1 MATEAI
7 QSEYQILFND
17 AVKSVNT
24 FINTLDS
31 KLASVGSSTKSD
43 ISSKIESGFDGLGG
57 RLGRIFDTAFG
68 TVLGGAI
75 QNGIGQINNLLTSGF
90 DATINFDAQ
99 ISSIKALT
107 GATGAELEKIKNAS
121 LQAGKDTKFSA
132 LEAAQGFEELLKAGV
147 SLDAILAGGLT
158 GALDLA
164 VAGGI
169 AVGDAAEIAST
180 GLNTFAKDGLSVT
193 RVADILAGTANAS
206 ATSVGEL
213 KFALSSVG
221 VVSAQASQSLE
232 STSIALGIFAQNGL
246 KGSDAGTSLK
256 TFLNNLIP
264 TTKRARETLTD
275 LGIVLA
281 DGTNKF
287 INANGSFKSLSEI
300 SQVLTDATLNLSD
313 SQKSLALETVFGS
326 DAVRAAS
333 ILAKTGSV
341 EFTKFADAINKIK
354 AADVAKEKLNNL
366 KGAFE
371 TLKGSIET
379 NQILLL
385 GGLQPAL
392 TQLTKGFDGFINS
405 IDFSKVGESLSSFVS
420 TAIKESTNLF
430 NLLFNGEFTGLFGLE
445 EDNSAID
452 FLNQIRNTALGL
464 YDVLFSGTINN
475 TPIFGLAED
484 SGVVTFLIDLRNT
497 ITGIVDI
504 LFFNKYDRNLFGIGE
519 DSKVAEFFFN
529 IRDTFL
535 KTTDLVRKNPL
546 DFSFPDLKPIIES
559 IAGLGNSVIPL
570 VDKIGNSTVFKT
582 VVGSIA
588 LIADA
593 IIRIGLP
600 ALIDQITNL
609 FILISSNQSVL
620 DSLLIAVTGIGAG
633 FATFSIL
640 ASVTATVTALS
651 TALTLAGGV
660 AGIFAAG
667 LTFVTAPIT
676 LIAIGIGLLVVGV
689 ILLYKNW
696 DIVTKFLTDSWNTV
710 SKFLVDGFNS
720 VVSSLTSF
728 GSSVQKGFEDA
739 FNGVKDIVSNVFNS
753 VVSSVTGFISNIVTG
768 ITNFSLTLFTAVQAF
783 FQPIIDIF
791 TNVFG
796 IIGNIINLGWLFL
809 QGLFV
814 TAIQSIIAIFTGN
827 FDQLGVIWNNFFVF
841 VGQLLQAFVTGTQAK
856 FKEIGDVVLGVLND
870 FFDNVKIIFQAGL
883 DLAIAIVLGFKDAVI
898 NGFNLLV
905 DGVLV
910 IFDLF
915 KLGVVIAF
923 NFLTKTIPN
932 TINSFKDSAINTF
945 NNLKD
950 GVVNALTG
958 LPDKVGKIF
967 NDLKDGAVN
976 TFNNLIDTIKN
987 LLSNIKLPEL
997 KFPEIKLPS
1006 IPSFASGTNFFEG
1019 GLARFGERG
1028 RELLQFP
1035 NGLQSLV
1042 NQDTTGFLPRGTRI
1056 LNNQDTNRYLRANST
1071 VNIPQLPNPKP
1082 DLSTVSNRNVSNV
1095 NTNNQSSQNNSNNNY
1110 TNYGNNYQMSAVN
1123 KYSF

>member
-17 AVKSVNT
+17 ALRSVNT

-31 KLASVGSSTKSD
+31 KLASVGSSTKSN

-90 DATINFDAQ
+90 EATINFDAQ

-132 LEAAQGFEELLKAGV
+132 LEAAQGFEELLKAGIP
-147 SLDAILAGGLT
+147 LDAIFSGGLT

-169 AVGDAAEIAST
+169 AVRDAAEIAST
-180 GLNTFAKDGLSVT
+180 GLNTFAKDGLV
-193 RVADILAGTANAS
+193 VAEVGNILAGAANVS
-206 ATSVGEL
+206 ATNVSEL

-221 VVSAQASQSLE
+221 VVAAQSGQSLIGT
-232 STSIALGIFAQNGL
+232 STALALFAQNGL

-264 TTKRARETLTD
+264 TTKKASETLMD
-275 LGIVLA
+275 LGIVTA

-287 INANGSFKSLSEI
+287 INANGSFKGLKDITQILNDSTKN
-300 SQVLTDATLNLSD
+300 LTE
-313 SQKSLALETVFGS
+313 SQKSLALETIFGS
-326 DAVRAAS
+326 DAIRAAG
-333 ILAKTGSV
+333 ILSKTTGT
-341 EFTKFADAINKIK
+341 EFDRLSENILKIK

-430 NLLFNGEFTGLFGLE
+430 NLLFKGDFTGLFGL
-445 EDNSAID
+445 
-452 FLNQIRNTALGL
+452 G
-464 YDVLFSGTINN
+464 
-475 TPIFGLAED
+475 
-484 SGVVTFLIDLRNT
+484 
-497 ITGIVDI
+497 
-504 LFFNKYDRNLFGIGE
+504 K
-519 DSKVAEFFFN
+519 DSKVVDFLFN
-529 IRDTFL
+529 IRDAFL
-535 KTTDLVRKNPL
+535 NTVSFIQNNPFK
-546 DFSFPDLKPIIES
+546 FSFPDFTPLLES
-559 IAGLGNSVIPL
+559 ISG
-570 VDKIGNSTVFKT
+570 
-582 VVGSIA
+582 
-588 LIADA
+588 
-593 IIRIGLP
+593 
-600 ALIDQITNL
+600 
-609 FILISSNQSVL
+609 
-620 DSLLIAVTGIGAG
+620 
-633 FATFSIL
+633 
-640 ASVTATVTALS
+640 
-651 TALTLAGGV
+651 
-660 AGIFAAG
+660 
-667 LTFVTAPIT
+667 
-676 LIAIGIGLLVVGV
+676 
-689 ILLYKNW
+689 
-696 DIVTKFLTDSWNTV
+696 
-710 SKFLVDGFNS
+710 
-720 VVSSLTSF
+720 F
-728 GSSVQKGFEDA
+728 GSSVIKLFESIGKNE
-739 FNGVKDIVSNVFNS
+739 FFKT
-753 VVSSVTGFISNIVTG
+753 VTSALDDLSKALIQVGLPF
-768 ITNFSLTLFTAVQAF
+768 
-783 FQPIIDIF
+783 IIDRVTDLF
-791 TNVFG
+791 
-796 IIGNIINLGWLFL
+796 NLLASNQTVL
-809 QGLFV
+809 
-814 TAIQSIIAIFTGN
+814 
-827 FDQLGVIWNNFFVF
+827 
-841 VGQLLQAFVTGTQAK
+841 
-856 FKEIGDVVLGVLND
+856 EIVLGVVTALAVA
-870 FFDNVKIIFQAGL
+870 FGAFALIAPIIGIISSLGFVFTSLGIIFGL
-883 DLAIAIVLGFKDAVI
+883 LTTPIGLIVLAIAVFILLATAVVENWGTI
-898 NGFNLLV
+898 SKFFTELW
-905 DGVLV
+905 DGVKNTFNQAWESLKATV
-910 IFDLF
+910 NNLWESVKARFNEGKLALENTLNDLGQSITNQWNQI
-915 KLGVVIAF
+915 KNSVTDAW
-923 NFLTKTIPN
+923 NN
-932 TINSFKDSAINTF
+932 TINSVKDNAQNLVNAVTNTF
-945 NNLKD
+945 GSIKD